1 MFRQGGE
8 EFCILLAGVSQQHA
22 LKNAEAI
29 RQAIDRTPVRYLGRE
44 ISVTVSIGLAEAHTS
59 SYVDEIQRE
68 ADANLYD
75 AKSQGRNRVVAQHD

>member
-29 RQAIDRTPVRYLGRE
+29 RQAIDKTPVRYLGRG
-44 ISVTVSIGLAEAHTS
+44 ISVTVSIGLVEAHAS
-59 SYVDEIQRE
+59 SYIDEIQRQ
-68 ADANLYD
+68 A
-75 AKSQGRNRVVAQHD
+75 